1 MTPAL
6 DRPFALSPEE
16 LDRFRRDGFV
26 RLKHVFDPETIEQ
39 FGPEIVRLT
48 LEAKSDSKPLAERS
62 TYGKAFL
69 QVTNLWL
76 KSAVARELV
85 FSRRLAGLAARLLE
99 VDGVRLYHDQALLK
113 EPGGGFTP
121 AHADQF
127 YWPLAS
133 DRCVTAWIP
142 LQPVPREMGP
152 IGFYAGS
159 QRFELGRDLP
169 ISDDSER
176 EVAAAMEERGFAL
189 VDDPFEAGEVSFHAG
204 WTFHRA
210 GPNRT
215 SGMRSAMTI
224 IYMDR
229 DMRLK
234 VPANRMEEID
244 RDAFCPGIRPGDVI
258 DSHLNPIL
266 FES

>member
-6 DRPFALSPEE
+6 DRPYALSPE
-16 LDRFRRDGFV
+16 DVTRFRRDGFV
-26 RLKHVFDPETIEQ
+26 RLKGVFDAAAIEE
-39 FGPEIVRLT
+39 FGPEITRLT
-48 LEAKSDSKPLAERS
+48 LEAKSDAKPLAERS

-76 KSAVARELV
+76 QSAVARELV
-85 FSRRLAGLAARLLE
+85 FSRRLAGIAARLLE
-99 VDGVRLYHDQALLK
+99 VDGVRLYHDQALTK

-142 LQPVPREMGP
+142 LQPVPDEMGP

-169 ISDDSER
+169 ISDDSE
-176 EVAAAMEERGFAL
+176 L
-189 VDDPFEAGEVSFHAG
+189 Q
-204 WTFHRA
+204 
-210 GPNRT
+210 
-215 SGMRSAMTI
+215 I
-224 IYMDR
+224 
-229 DMRLK
+229 
-234 VPANRMEEID
+234 
-244 RDAFCPGIRPGDVI
+244 
-258 DSHLNPIL
+258 
-266 FES
+266 